1 MNIYFLKLYHISGHI
16 SIVIF
21 NKLQEI
27 ICIFCRYSA
36 DSELF
41 ALFNLRDHVEP
52 SLVSAALVF
61 CGNKD
66 IGELA
71 AEPRSDDPSAEAE
84 HVRVVVQPCES
95 YAERVGRASR
105 ADPVEL
111 VRRDRHSDAGSTA
124 ENSERRAAGEQIF
137 AELRGVNRV
146 IDALLGV
153 AAEIDILY
161 PLLVEVLLD
170 LFLKRKSAVITG
182 ESNYLF
188 QFCKFPF
195 NFVLIFLHVLSPP
208 ERRGGR
214 PDGAFC
220 Q

>member
-27 ICIFCRYSA
+27 ICIFCRNYA

-41 ALFNLRDHVEP
+41 AFLDFRNHVETP
-52 SLVSAALVF
+52 LVSAALVF
-61 CGNKD
+61 CRDED

-71 AEPRSDDPSAEAE
+71 AEPRSDDPSTEAE
-84 HVRVVVQPCES
+84 HVRVVVQPCEFH
-95 YAERVGRASR
+95 AERVGRARR

-111 VRRDRHSDAGSTA
+111 VRRDRHSDAGPAA

-146 IDALLGV
+146 IDARSASSSLPLAKIRRDHRREQLSFPILKILL
-153 AAEIDILY
+153 
-161 PLLVEVLLD
+161 
-170 LFLKRKSAVITG
+170 
-182 ESNYLF
+182 
-188 QFCKFPF
+188 
-195 NFVLIFLHVLSPP
+195 
-208 ERRGGR
+208 
-214 PDGAFC
+214 
-220 Q
+220 